1 MNTMHPDE
9 TTIQLYASHPEN
21 CPVGIL
27 NHIAGCQHCLAQ
39 AALYKQVFTALQEAP
54 APAFEFN
61 LSQLVL
67 QQLPKSKPAWSPA
80 FIITGFLLAAIIA
93 IAGWYFQQEILQLFK
108 GIVPVAIYLSVIV
121 TAAIAL
127 FQGIEMYRRYEKLIS
142 NIN

>member
-9 TTIQLYASHPEN
+9 PSIQLYASHPEN
-21 CPVGIL
+21 CPVAIR
-27 NHIAGCQHCLAQ
+27 NHIAGCKDCLAH
-39 AALYKQVFTALQEAP
+39 AALYKQVFTALHEAP
-54 APAFEFN
+54 APAFEFD

-67 QQLPKSKPAWSPA
+67 QQLPKSKRAWSPA
-80 FIITGFLLAAIIA
+80 FVVTGLLLATIIA
-93 IAGWYFQQEILQLFK
+93 IAGWFFQEEILQLFK

>member
-9 TTIQLYASHPEN
+9 TAIQLYASHPED
-21 CPVGIL
+21 CPVGIRS
-27 NHIAGCQHCLAQ
+27 HIAGCQDCLAQ
-39 AALYKQVFTALQEAP
+39 AALYTQVFTALQQAP
-54 APAFEFN
+54 APAFEFD

-67 QQLPKSKPAWSPA
+67 QQLPKNKRVWSPA
-80 FIITGFLLAAIIA
+80 FIITGFLLAVIIA
-93 IAGWYFQQEILQLFK
+93 AAGWFFQQEILQLFK
-108 GIVPVAIYLSVIV
+108 GIVPVAIYLGVIV